1 MYSTKLILLVVFAI
15 ISQYLYRSYK
25 LSEELFDTYEHY
37 QLVSDYFIG
46 EQMSR
51 RKPILWIHT
60 STELNA
66 RNWESFYSRS
76 NKKLNQPYLQITMKS
91 IYDKCKDSF
100 NVCLFD
106 DDVFRRL
113 LSWNIDLE
121 DLAEPMKSHYRKLGI
136 SLLLQTYGGMVVPQ
150 SLLCV
155 KNLIDMYN
163 TGLFTNN
170 MFVVENT
177 TRNSHL
183 SEPYF
188 PDTRIMSCKKGSMCM
203 KEFAE
208 FQEEL
213 YKDKTSQSDL
223 EGNTRLWLNKRTDVT
238 IIDGKFVGLKKIDG
252 KPVLLE
258 ELLGTT
264 HIELPET
271 TYGIDLPED
280 EILSR
285 SKYSW
290 FARMSTDQIL
300 KSSLLIAKYT
310 LASY

>member
-1 MYSTKLILLVVFAI
+1 MYTNLILLIVFAI
-15 ISQYLYRSYK
+15 LSQYLYRSYK
-25 LSEELFDTYEHY
+25 LTEELFESNEHY

-46 EQMSR
+46 EQMSK

-66 RNWESFYSRS
+66 RNWDSFYSRN

-100 NVCLFD
+100 NVCLID
-106 DDVFRRL
+106 DDIFRRL

-121 DLAEPMKSHYRKLGI
+121 DLAEPMKSHYRQLGM
-136 SLLLQTYGGMVVPQ
+136 SMLLHSYGGMIVPQ
-150 SLLCV
+150 SFLCV
-155 KNLIDMYN
+155 KNLMDLY
-163 TGLFTNN
+163 TQGLSKHS

-177 TRNSHL
+177 TRDSHL
-183 SEPYF
+183 DDTYY
-188 PDTRIMSCKKGSMCM
+188 PDTRMMSCKKGSLCM
-203 KEFAE
+203 KQLIEY
-208 FQEEL
+208 QEAL
-213 YKDKTSQSDL
+213 YKDKTNQPDF
-223 EGNTRLWLNKRTDVT
+223 EGNIRIWLNSNAF
-238 IIDGKFVGLKKIDG
+238 IIDGKEIGLKKING
-252 KPVLLE
+252 TPVLLE
-258 ELLGTT
+258 ELLGTE
-264 HIELPET
+264 HIELPAT
-271 TYGIDLPED
+271 TYGIDLPQS

-300 KSSLLIAKYT
+300 KGHLLIAKYM

>member
-1 MYSTKLILLVVFAI
+1 MYTNLILLIVFAI

-25 LSEELFDTYEHY
+25 LTEELFESNEHY

-46 EQMSR
+46 EQMSK

-66 RNWESFYSRS
+66 RNWDSFYSRS

-100 NVCLFD
+100 NVCLID
-106 DDVFRRL
+106 DDIFRRL

-121 DLAEPMKSHYRKLGI
+121 DLAEPMKSHYRQLGM
-136 SLLLQTYGGMVVPQ
+136 SMLLHSYGGMIVPQ
-150 SLLCV
+150 SFLCV
-155 KNLIDMYN
+155 KNLMDLYHQ
-163 TGLFTNN
+163 GLSKHS

-177 TRNSHL
+177 TRDSHL
-183 SEPYF
+183 VETYY
-188 PDTRIMSCKKGSMCM
+188 PDTRMMSCKKGSLCM
-203 KEFAE
+203 KQLIEY
-208 FQEEL
+208 QEAL
-213 YKDKTSQSDL
+213 YKDKTNQPDF
-223 EGNTRLWLNKRTDVT
+223 EGNIRIWLNSNELT
-238 IIDGKFVGLKKIDG
+238 ILDGKEIGLKKING
-252 KPVLLE
+252 TPVLLE
-258 ELLGTT
+258 ELLGTE
-264 HIELPET
+264 HIELPAT
-271 TYGIDLPED
+271 TYGVDLPQSEL
-280 EILSR
+280 LSR

-300 KSSLLIAKYT
+300 KSHLLIAKYM